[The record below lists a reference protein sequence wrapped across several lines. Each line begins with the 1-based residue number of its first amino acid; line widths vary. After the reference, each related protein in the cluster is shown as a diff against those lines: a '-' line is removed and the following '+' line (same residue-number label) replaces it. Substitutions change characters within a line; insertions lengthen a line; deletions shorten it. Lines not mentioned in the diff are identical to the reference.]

1 MTGPEI
7 LPLLLQAHVDYIA
20 DIRQLDAAQ
29 FESAPEGKWSPGE
42 QTDHLLTS
50 IKLMVPAFKLPK
62 LVLRQRFGKA
72 NRPSRSYDDLVAR
85 YQEKLKLGGKS
96 PERFAPAKITV
107 ADRDA
112 LLEKLEKTAEK
123 LVKLVGKWSEADL
136 DAYILPH
143 PLLGKVTIRE
153 MMMFTVYHVGHHR
166 NIVQR
171 MVNEA

>member
-1 MTGPEI
+1 M
-7 LPLLLQAHVDYIA
+7 
-20 DIRQLDAAQ
+20 
-29 FESAPEGKWSPGE
+29 
-42 QTDHLLTS
+42 
-50 IKLMVPAFKLPK
+50 
-62 LVLRQRFGKA
+62 
-72 NRPSRSYDDLVAR
+72 AR